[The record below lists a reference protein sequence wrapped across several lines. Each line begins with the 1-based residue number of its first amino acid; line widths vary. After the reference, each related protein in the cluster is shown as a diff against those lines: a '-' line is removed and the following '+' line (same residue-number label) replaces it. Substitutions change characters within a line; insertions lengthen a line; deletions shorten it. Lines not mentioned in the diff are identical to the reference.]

1 MAEIAQLGS
10 GAPKRVPPSEAS
22 ATIAKTATQLDS
34 SAKTLTWWG
43 DVWWRFSRQRVPMIA
58 AFVLG
63 AFVVIAITAPVITP
77 YDPTH
82 QFRDVGVSASGQPLP
97 PNAKFWLGTDGLGR
111 DLLSRLLFGIRTS
124 MTIGLAGAAGAI
136 AIAVLVGGIAGF
148 SGKNV
153 DFGLMRLVDLVLSV
167 PTFFLI
173 LLLVVMLKPG
183 ISVVIFVI
191 AIFSWAYP
199 SRIFRSQVLSIRRRD
214 FVLSAEAVGVPMRRI
229 FVRHVLPHLLP
240 LVIIYLTLMVPGA
253 IFTEAGLSF
262 VGLGV
267 PPPNPSLG
275 SMIFDGQQYYRVA
288 PWIVLY
294 PGITLALLVVS
305 FNLVGTA
312 LRDAM
317 DPQRR
322 GK

>member
-1 MAEIAQLGS
+1 MAEAAGPGTSTPERGIS
-10 GAPKRVPPSEAS
+10 VPRSPAPSAPREARKS
-22 ATIAKTATQLDS
+22 
-34 SAKTLTWWG
+34 LTWWG
-43 DVWWRFSRQRVPMIA
+43 DVWRRFSRQRVPMVA
-58 AFVLG
+58 ALLLLALVLV
-63 AFVVIAITAPVITP
+63 ALLAPVVAP
-77 YDPTH
+77 DDPTY
-82 QFRDVGVSASGQPLP
+82 QFRDIGVSALGQPLP
-97 PNAKFWLGTDGLGR
+97 PNARFWLGTDGLGR
-111 DLLSRLLFGIRTS
+111 DMLSRLMFGLRTS
-124 MTIGLAGAAGAI
+124 ITIGLAGAVGAI
-136 AIAVLVGGIAGF
+136 TLAVLVGGIAGYA
-148 SGKNV
+148 GKTV
-153 DFGLMRLVDLVLSV
+153 DFALMRFVDFVLSI

-183 ISVVIFVI
+183 VSVVIFVI
-191 AIFSWAYP
+191 AVFAWAYP
-199 SRIFRSQVLSIRRRD
+199 SRLFRSQVLSIRRQD
-214 FVLSAEAVGVPMRRI
+214 YILAAEAIGVPNWRI

-240 LVIIYLTLMVPGA
+240 LVIIYMTLLVPSA

-275 SMIFDGQQYYRVA
+275 SMIYDGQQYYRAA
-288 PWIVLY
+288 PWILLF
-294 PGITLALLVVS
+294 PGITLALLVVC

>member
-1 MAEIAQLGS
+1 MI
-10 GAPKRVPPSEAS
+10 GAIV
-22 ATIAKTATQLDS
+22 LL
-34 SAKTLTWWG
+34 TL
-43 DVWWRFSRQRVPMIA
+43 VLVAIA
-58 AFVLG
+58 APVL
-63 AFVVIAITAPVITP
+63 AP
-77 YDPTH
+77 YDPTR
-82 QFRDVGVSASGQPLP
+82 QFRDIGVTALGQPVP
-97 PNAKFWLGTDGLGR
+97 PNPTFWLGTDGLGR
-111 DLLSRLLFGIRTS
+111 DLLSRLVFGIRTS
-124 MTIGLAGAAGAI
+124 ITIGLAGASGAI
-136 AIAVLVGGIAGF
+136 VIAVLIGGVAGF

-153 DFGLMRLVDLVLSV
+153 DFAVMRFVDLVLSV

-183 ISVVIFVI
+183 VSVVIFVI
-191 AIFSWAYP
+191 AAFSWAYP
-199 SRIFRSQVLSIRRRD
+199 SRIFRSQVLSIRQRE
-214 FVLSAEAVGVPMRRI
+214 FILAAESCGVPRRRI

-275 SMIFDGQQYYRVA
+275 SMIYDGQQYYRAA

-294 PGITLALLVVS
+294 PGLALAVLVVS

-322 GK
+322 GT